1 MTCYHPLCGYRSKEP
16 TESGKYQIVF
26 SLKDGYVDLPLSVP
40 CGQCV
45 GCRVSRSRQWAV
57 RCMHEAS
64 LYDQNCFLTLT
75 YSDENLPSNKSLSV
89 GVFQGFMKRLRKR
102 FGEGIRFYHCGEYGE
117 QFGRP
122 HYHACVFNFDFPDK
136 RLWMRS
142 QGENLFVSK
151 ELERLWPYGFST
163 IGDVTYQSAAYVAR
177 YIMKKVVGKKAEEY
191 YEGRKPEYTTMS
203 RNPGIGKDWF
213 VQFNSDVFPD
223 DFVVVNGWK
232 QSVPRYY
239 DSLFE
244 CMYPSDFEEVKRR
257 RLDASR
263 LPKVVWNN
271 SQERLA
277 VREEVMKAKLSVL
290 SRCVE

>member
-1 MTCYHPLCGYRSKEP
+1 MTCYHPLHGYRSKEP
-16 TESGKYQIVF
+16 TESGKYKIVF
-26 SLKDGYVDLPLSVP
+26 NLKDGYVDLPLTVP

-45 GCRVSRSRQWAV
+45 GCRLSRSKQWAV

-75 YSDENLPSNKSLSV
+75 YNDENLPNNRSLSV
-89 GVFQGFMKRLRKR
+89 GAFQGFMKRLRKR
-102 FGEGIRFYHCGEYGE
+102 YGEGIRFYHCGEYGE
-117 QFGRP
+117 KYGRP

-136 RLWMRS
+136 RLWMKS
-142 QGENLFVSK
+142 QGEDLFVSE
-151 ELERLWPYGFST
+151 ELKRLWPYGFST
-163 IGDVTYQSAAYVAR
+163 IGNVTYQSAAYVAR

-213 VQFNSDVFPD
+213 VQFNSDVYPD
-223 DFVVVNGWK
+223 DFVVVNGRK

-244 CMYPSDFEEVKRR
+244 YMYPSDFEKVKRR
-257 RLDASR
+257 RLEASR

-271 SQERLA
+271 SQERLV
-277 VREEVMKAKLSVL
+277 VREEVQKARLSCF
-290 SRCVE
+290 SRSVE